1 MNVFQTTLLSKIAEK
16 KNQLISISSQKK
28 SSRSISSTT
37 ETEGETILVKEVQAE
52 HPPLDYSTN
61 KVLRQIKE
69 FEEERLK
76 KKQKAF
82 KETPPV

>member
-16 KNQLISISSQKK
+16 KNQLIAISSQKK
-28 SSRSISSTT
+28 SLRAISSTT
-37 ETEGETILVKEVQAE
+37 EGESVELEKELHSE
-52 HPPLDYSTN
+52 HPSLDYSTN